1 MAAPRPDAAGTGT
14 TARAPDIDLA
24 ADREPSLGELIS
36 RTTAD
41 LGQLLRDEIDLAKV
55 EIKEE
60 VRTAGRAGA
69 FIGAGALLGYLALAL
84 VCFAAAWG
92 LAEVVPEGV
101 AFLIVGVIVAIAA
114 GVAFLVGR
122 RDLSS
127 VDPVPTQTVETIQ
140 EDVQWAK
147 QLRS

>member
-1 MAAPRPDAAGTGT
+1 MAAPRPDAAGTRT
-14 TARAPDIDLA
+14 TARAADIDLA

>member
-1 MAAPRPDAAGTGT
+1 MAAPRPESGTDAP
-14 TARAPDIDLA
+14 ARAADIDLVP
-24 ADREPSLGELIS
+24 DHEPSLGELIS

-41 LGQLLRDEIDLAKV
+41 LGRLLRDEIDLAKV

-84 VCFAAAWG
+84 LSFAAAWG
-92 LAEVVPEGV
+92 LAEVVATGV
-101 AFLIVGVIVAIAA
+101 AFLIVGVIVGIAA
-114 GVAFLVGR
+114 GIAVVIGR
-122 RDLSS
+122 RDLAA